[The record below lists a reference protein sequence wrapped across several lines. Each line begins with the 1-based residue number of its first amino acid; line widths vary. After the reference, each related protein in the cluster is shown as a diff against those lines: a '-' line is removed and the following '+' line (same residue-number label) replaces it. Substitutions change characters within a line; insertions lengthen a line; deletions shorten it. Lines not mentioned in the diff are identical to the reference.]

1 MARGMLVAW
10 LAVAVSAAAWLSQD
24 VKVAAQQARKTVW
37 DKVYTE
43 EQAAQGKTTY
53 EVSCAGCH
61 AKDLNG
67 RDGGG
72 QGPELAG
79 NAFTKKWELQTLNQL
94 FTEIKT
100 RMPRNQPASLTSEEY
115 LNLVAYIL
123 QANKFPA
130 GETALTADTALLTST
145 FIAREASKAA
155 AAPQAITTGTLV
167 QVIGC
172 LQQSGSSW
180 TLTQASAPVRT
191 ENPDATPADQR
202 GQLASTPAG
211 TATLQ
216 LLGLYAAP
224 DEQKGTRVEGK
235 GFIVKDP
242 GGDRLNVV
250 SLETVAPSCGA

>member
-10 LAVAVSAAAWLSQD
+10 LAVAVSAAAWLSQEA
-24 VKVAAQQARKTVW
+24 KVGAQQARKTVW
-37 DKVYTE
+37 DKVYTD
-43 EQAAQGKTTY
+43 EQAGQGKTTY

-94 FTEIKT
+94 YTEIKT

-130 GETALTADTALLTST
+130 GDTALTADTALLTST

-155 AAPQAITTGTLV
+155 AAPQADHHRHAGAGGGLPAADGRQLDADAGV
-167 QVIGC
+167 RAGAHREPGRDAGRSARAARLRPRRHDDDPAARPLCAARRAQGQAGGRQGVHRQGPGR
-172 LQQSGSSW
+172 GS
-180 TLTQASAPVRT
+180 PER
-191 ENPDATPADQR
+191 
-202 GQLASTPAG
+202 
-211 TATLQ
+211 
-216 LLGLYAAP
+216 
-224 DEQKGTRVEGK
+224 RV
-235 GFIVKDP
+235 
-242 GGDRLNVV
+242 
-250 SLETVAPSCGA
+250 A